1 VTQKAIVAMAKLKGN
16 CSDSAAL
23 KAVQSVEKKLV
34 LLTIAKLVGKIA
46 VACLVIY
53 LTLTFSPLLPIGI
66 LAGTIIKVVTLMP
79 ISIKTFILVFQTL
92 ALAADWNFS
101 NQGVKGLNTL
111 LELEKKGA
119 A

>member
-1 VTQKAIVAMAKLKGN
+1 
-16 CSDSAAL
+16 
-23 KAVQSVEKKLV
+23 
-34 LLTIAKLVGKIA
+34 
-46 VACLVIY
+46 
-53 LTLTFSPLLPIGI
+53 
-66 LAGTIIKVVTLMP
+66 MP